1 MEIFLLLIAGVV
13 IYFLYNTLQDYL
25 KNPIH
30 KSSNNHFSRNEPEAI
45 EFENPYQAI
54 SEGERA
60 RKSEFGIL
68 SAILGQVVWSDSK
81 MCKLQKNLID
91 LMLMDMSNEAKNPKI
106 SKDELEEILLEQK
119 SPKYSLETLCD
130 EYVLLTKGE
139 YKKRLKVIEFLFA
152 LAYADGE
159 LAQSEKECIIDVAA
173 FFEITNEDFNAMHE
187 AFEELYK
194 VDTQMSEERAKEIFS
209 YTEDMDSKKL
219 DESYQTLISE
229 AKQNIF
235 HNKNLNKSLHN
246 TSARRLKEIDQA
258 YQILNALIESK
269 SNNEVSGVV
278 KE

>member
-30 KSSNNHFSRNEPEAI
+30 QSSNKHFSRNEPEAI
-45 EFENPYQAI
+45 EFENPYQTI
-54 SEGERA
+54 SDDERV

-81 MCKLQKNLID
+81 ICKLEKSLID
-91 LMLMDMSNEAKNPKI
+91 LMLVDMSNETKNPKI

-119 SPKYSLETLCD
+119 NPKHSLETLCD

-139 YKKRLKVIEFLFA
+139 YRKRLKVIEFLFA
-152 LAYADGE
+152 LAYADGK
-159 LAQSEKECIIDVAA
+159 LAQSEKECIIDIAA
-173 FFEITNEDFNAMHE
+173 FFEITNEDFNVMYE
-187 AFEELYK
+187 AFEKLYG
-194 VDTQMSEERAKEIFS
+194 VDSEMSENRAKEIFS
-209 YTEDMDSKKL
+209 YTEDMDNKKL
-219 DESYQTLISE
+219 DEIYQVLISE

-235 HNKNLNKSLHN
+235 DSKNLNKNLYN
-246 TSARRLKEIDQA
+246 TSTPHLKEIDQA
-258 YQILNALIESK
+258 YQILSALIESK
-269 SNNEVSGVV
+269 SSAEVNEVI